1 MTRRLVLVSLAAG
14 ALTVPA
20 PASSAATTLPGAA
33 SPAGVASTSTS
44 ASGHGLAAAARA
56 ARVPTIREINLRPAS
71 PVVGAGDS
79 VRMVIDVV
87 AKDVKGRNG
96 VSVKVEPGA
105 PPQSAPGSP
114 GSSDGT
120 SPATGAVAPG
130 EPAAQAPRPAAP
142 APRPAAPGTGRP
154 GSAASGPGTQ
164 DRTPPAG
171 SPAGPPA
178 VAPAVAFDD
187 LGAPMPSGHAIRP
200 AGRPLLPT
208 RDHQPG
214 VVVSHDHS
222 SSASPGTAREIH
234 GAARLAPRSPER
246 DHKRGS
252 AAGRDAGR
260 DKGDATVSW
269 RPTPGWMRFDGDW
282 QTWRFLPDK
291 ALNRT
296 YPAGTWTIT
305 ATAVGADGATATKYT
320 TFQLRRETR
329 LDAVRVAP
337 APDGSAVR
345 FTGSLTRVGPR
356 GLADY
361 APFAAQP
368 VDVLWRPEG
377 SDTWEEVAE
386 ATTGETGAFTTS
398 VAGRTGGSWRLRYE
412 GTSRYAP
419 ILSKIHQIAE

>member
-20 PASSAATTLPGAA
+20 PASSAATALPGAA
-33 SPAGVASTSTS
+33 SPAGVVSASASAS

-96 VSVKVEPGA
+96 VTVKVEPGA
-105 PPQSAPGSP
+105 PPQSPP
-114 GSSDGT
+114 GSSGTSDGT
-120 SPATGAVAPG
+120 APATGAAPG
-130 EPAAQAPRPAAP
+130 DHAAQAPRPAAP
-142 APRPAAPGTGRP
+142 APRPALPGTGRP
-154 GSAASGPGTQ
+154 GSAATGPGTQ
-164 DRTPPAG
+164 AQTPPAG
-171 SPAGPPA
+171 SPA

-187 LGAPMPSGHAIRP
+187 RGAPTPSGHAIRP

-214 VVVSHDHS
+214 VVVSHSHS
-222 SSASPGTAREIH
+222 SSASPETAREIH

-252 AAGRDAGR
+252 ASDQGTGR
-260 DKGDATVSW
+260 DKRDATVSW
-269 RPTPGWMRFDGDW
+269 RPTPGWMRFEGDW

-305 ATAVGADGATATKYT
+305 ATAVGADGSTATKYT

-377 SDTWEEVAE
+377 GETWEEVAE
-386 ATTGETGAFTTS
+386 ATTGDTGAFTTS
-398 VAGRTGGSWRLRYE
+398 VEGRTGGSWRLRYE
-412 GTSRYAP
+412 GTPRYAP
-419 ILSKIHQIAE
+419 ILSKIYQTAE